1 MGKKATIDNLLA
13 ELEEAGCYPSIYRR
27 GPDAWLARVN
37 RAGRYWDVA
46 ETPWLA
52 LAKAKL
58 AWEKDGRPMDGMAS
72 EPLQQGTQR

>member
-27 GPDAWLARVN
+27 GPGLWRAHVN
-37 RAGRYWDVA
+37 QAGNYWDEA

-58 AWEKDGRPMDGMAS
+58 AWEKAGRPMDGMAS
-72 EPLQQGTQR
+72 EVGVSE